1 VIRLLDQ
8 LRRPCSG
15 AVLTFAAAAL
25 LSCGGGSDAPTGPEP
40 PVDEGETPVAGCK
53 DGVLEH
59 GALYRI
65 CFPATWNGDLA
76 MYAHGYVAPG
86 SPIALPDDQIGG
98 QSISAAV
105 NGLGYAFATTSYRA
119 NGLVAAEA
127 KEDLVELDA
136 TVRRLYRPDPG
147 KTLLVGISEG
157 GLVATLAA
165 EQHGDLFDGALA
177 ACGPVGDI
185 RSQLDH
191 FVDFRVVFDYLFPGV
206 IPGSPIDVPESVQS
220 GWSSIYAPAV
230 GMALA
235 ANPAAARQLV
245 NITATPVAGGGIE
258 PIVEA
263 AIGLL
268 WYNVYGSTDAESRL
282 GGQPFDNVNRVYS
295 GSADDAALNAGIE
308 RFSADPA
315 ALTGMAE
322 LQTSGQIDIPIVTL
336 HTSGDPIVPFEQEAL
351 YAAKVASAGRS
362 ALLTQITIP
371 MFGHCS
377 FEAGDL
383 LGAFSTLIG
392 KVKSS
397 AATAR
402 ISAGFR

>member
-1 VIRLLDQ
+1 VIPLLDQ

-15 AVLTFAAAAL
+15 AVLAFVAAAL
-25 LSCGGGSDAPTGPEP
+25 LSCGGGSNAPAGPEP

-86 SPIALPDDQIGG
+86 NAIALPDDQIAG

-105 NGLGYAFATTSYRA
+105 NALGYAFATTSYRA

-127 KEDLVELDA
+127 REDLVELQA

-157 GLVATLAA
+157 GLVAALAT
-165 EQHGDLFDGALA
+165 EHHRDLFDGALA

-191 FVDFRVVFDYLFPGV
+191 FVNFRVVFDYLFPGV
-206 IPGSPIDVPESVQS
+206 IPGSPIDVPESVRS
-220 GWSSIYAPAV
+220 GWSSTYAPAV
-230 GMALA
+230 SLALA
-235 ANPAAARQLV
+235 ANPAGARQLMS
-245 NITATPVAGGGIE
+245 ITGTPVADDAIE
-258 PIVEA
+258 SIVETTL
-263 AIGLL
+263 GLL
-268 WYNVYGSTDAESRL
+268 WYNIYGSTDAQSRL
-282 GGQPFDNVNRVYS
+282 GGQPFDNTDRVYS
-295 GSADDAALNAGIE
+295 GSADDSALNAGIE

-315 ALTGMAE
+315 ALTGVAG
-322 LQTSGQIDIPIVTL
+322 LQTSGQIDIPFVTL
-336 HTSGDPIVPFEQEAL
+336 HTTADPIVPFEQEAL
-351 YAAKVASAGRS
+351 YAAKVGSAGRS
-362 ALLTQITIP
+362 ALLTQVAIP
-371 MFGHCS
+371 RFGHCS
-377 FEAGDL
+377 FDPGDL
-383 LGAFSTLIG
+383 LGAFSTLVG
-392 KVKSS
+392 KVNSS
-397 AATAR
+397 AATTH